1 MTSNETEPRLLQP
14 YEVSR
19 AAYKCGTIERKLLYY
34 AALIVQ
40 KKPYTAGAE
49 FSGYVAEFSLYDFCK
64 KMLGNT
70 SGVYFQT
77 VKKALKAI
85 TENTIV
91 LADNDD
97 ELKVLSWLQEG
108 YYSQKLNKVVLVFTD
123 KIGKMFVECRERF
136 SLINPAVIGSLT
148 SFYAMRYYEIGLS
161 YSGFGSSWY
170 FVRTIDEL
178 RQTFRIDS
186 YTGAKGTN
194 NFITKVVTQPL
205 EELNAVNHDFRIDVV
220 KIPDETDKRKLNAVK
235 FVCTRTATKKPKRRA
250 KAGQADTADAYSA
263 YLAQGGDL
271 MQSITRGG
279 KQ

>member
-1 MTSNETEPRLLQP
+1 MTSNNEPRLLQP

-34 AALIVQ
+34 AALVVQ

-70 SGVYFQT
+70 SGMYFQT

-91 LADNDD
+91 LADDDD

-108 YYSQKLNKVVLVFTD
+108 YYSQKLNKIILVFTD
-123 KIGKMFVECRERF
+123 KIGRMFVECRERF

-148 SFYAMRYYEIGLS
+148 SFYSMRYYEIALS
-161 YSGFGSSWY
+161 YSGYGSSW
-170 FVRTIDEL
+170 FFTRTVEEL
-178 RQTFRIDS
+178 RQTFRVDS
-186 YTGAKGTN
+186 YSDRLN
-194 NFITKVVTQPL
+194 NFVRKVITQPID
-205 EELNAVNHDFRIDVV
+205 ELNAVNTEFRIDVI
-220 KIPDETDKRKLNAVK
+220 KIMDSNDARKLSAIK
-235 FVCTRTATKKPKRRA
+235 FVCTRTAPKKPKRRA

-263 YLAQGGDL
+263 YIAQGGNL

>member
-1 MTSNETEPRLLQP
+1 MTSKQENPRLLQP

-34 AALIVQ
+34 AALVVQ

-49 FSGYVAEFSLYDFCK
+49 FSGYVAEFSLYEFCK
-64 KMLGNT
+64 KMLGCN
-70 SGVYFQT
+70 GGNYQP
-77 VKKALKAI
+77 VKKAIKAI

-91 LADNDD
+91 LADDDD

-108 YYSQKLNKVVLVFTD
+108 YYSQKLNKVILVFTD
-123 KIGKMFVECRERF
+123 KIGRMFVECRERF

-148 SFYAMRYYEIGLS
+148 SFYSMRYYEIALS
-161 YSGFGSSWY
+161 YSGYGSSW
-170 FVRTIDEL
+170 FFTRTVEEL
-178 RQTFRIDS
+178 RQTFRVDS
-186 YTGAKGTN
+186 YSDRLN
-194 NFITKVVTQPL
+194 NFIRKVVTEPL
-205 EELNAVNHDFRIDVV
+205 EELNAVNTEFRIDVV
-220 KIPDETDKRKLNAVK
+220 KIPDETDKRKLNAIK

-250 KAGQADTADAYSA
+250 KAGQADSADAYSA